1 MKGIINME
9 HNKRFLA
16 TFPAK
21 MLDKL
26 DEAKEKT
33 GVSKTALIRLLVTKY
48 LDQLVKEL
56 DGEK

>member
-1 MKGIINME
+1 ME
-9 HNKRFLA
+9 INKRFLA
-16 TFPAK
+16 TFPEK

>member
-1 MKGIINME
+1 ME

-56 DGEK
+56 EGEK